1 MLRKRA
7 AFPSQIGRVFS
18 LAMIEFIAKGVD
30 FMELGK
36 QIYELR
42 KKANLSQEQL
52 AEKVGVSRQTISKWE
67 LGETAPDIKQAQSL
81 SQIFNISLD
90 ELTGNDTKGV
100 IYEKVSNTERLAGT
114 VIRILKALGI
124 FFIAFVI
131 VSVIIF
137 VISIIAFS
145 NLREEVSFENNVEK
159 VTFTEVVGEE
169 TYTITIGSD
178 GYFEGIGM
186 SDEIKEDLMELIVV
200 GDLPK
205 SEDNIVD
212 YFIKLREGL
221 PEKSP

>member
-1 MLRKRA
+1 M
-7 AFPSQIGRVFS
+7 
-18 LAMIEFIAKGVD
+18 EF
-30 FMELGK
+30 ENRL
-36 QIYELR
+36 YELR
-42 KKANLSQEQL
+42 KQQGLSQEEL
-52 AEKVGVSRQTISKWE
+52 ASRLDVTRQTVSKWE
-67 LGETAPDIKQAQSL
+67 LGETAPDIKQAQIL

-114 VIRILKALGI
+114 VIRILKTLGI

-169 TYTITIGSD
+169 TYIITISSD

-221 PEKSP
+221 SEESP

>member
-1 MLRKRA
+1 M
-7 AFPSQIGRVFS
+7 
-18 LAMIEFIAKGVD
+18 EFGNR
-30 FMELGK
+30 L
-36 QIYELR
+36 YELR
-42 KKANLSQEQL
+42 KQKGLSQEEL
-52 AEKVGVSRQTISKWE
+52 ANRLDVTRQTVSKWE
-67 LGETAPDIKQAQSL
+67 LGETAPDIKQAQIL

-114 VIRILKALGI
+114 VIRILKTLGI

-186 SDEIKEDLMELIVV
+186 SDEIKEELMELIVV
-200 GDLPK
+200 GDLPT
-205 SEDNIVD
+205 SEDNITD
-212 YFIKLREGL
+212 YFIKLREGTQQET
-221 PEKSP
+221 P

>member
-1 MLRKRA
+1 
-7 AFPSQIGRVFS
+7 
-18 LAMIEFIAKGVD
+18 
-30 FMELGK
+30 MELGK

-52 AEKVGVSRQTISKWE
+52 AEQVGVSRQTISKWE
-67 LGETAPDIKQAQSL
+67 LGETAPDIKQAQIL
-81 SQIFNISLD
+81 SQVFNVSLD

-100 IYEKVSNTERLAGT
+100 IYEKVSNTERLAGL
-114 VIRILKALGI
+114 IIKIIKIWGIIILACL
-124 FFIAFVI
+124 
-131 VSVIIF
+131 
-137 VISIIAFS
+137 IIAVIGIVLFGFVRGEGS
-145 NLREEVSFENNVEK
+145 VEFENNVEK

-200 GDLPK
+200 GDLPT
-205 SEDNIVD
+205 SEDNITE

-221 PEKSP
+221 PEASP